1 MSVHLGIG
9 EHNKIYMK
17 NLLFVLCSVVLTTLF
32 YSCEDDDKND
42 DPQTQTET
50 EIVQNAIKGKF
61 YNTGIE
67 AYKFNDKTVDMWSNI
82 VNGGEYYQY
91 ANIEYSIYPEK
102 QYIVI
107 KTTPETLLYY
117 EIVNNKVLLYTD
129 AERKNNITDTEKPN
143 DFTNESKEP
152 IEGIVTLTTDN
163 TTVDFNTWEYQS
175 INSDR
180 LMYIK
185 DLNGKTILTLNW
197 YQYQNIKDISNVGTV
212 RNLVGFSQGK
222 MYIKDVF
229 DSESKSILYGEKD
242 AVSVKLYKTETKN
255 NIVTVTLKI
264 DIDNEKGKVKGYT
277 AFSYNK

>member
-1 MSVHLGIG
+1 
-9 EHNKIYMK
+9 MK